1 MTTKSGIPVFFLFP
15 FINELEYTID
25 LKLNKNL
32 ISIIHIFITSHLS
45 FGKLDFHLNG
55 FMSKWEFTVAVGA
68 HLRSSLTLLS
78 LQPGQ
83 RGQAA
88 AVATANPG
96 HGFSSK
102 KGTTT
107 IWAEEG
113 GKHSADSRV
122 GRLLRVPLGT
132 RLLGWLPPPVCW
144 GVFFVPRLS
153 SVGSP
158 ANLLLPRF
166 PKGTIGT
173 VGTIDIAFP
182 SLGSF
187 EILRQGDGLRLR
199 LWGNSFEEFFF
210 LLHDSLAALKM

>member
-132 RLLGWLPPPVCW
+132 RLLGWLPPLCV
-144 GVFFVPRLS
+144 GES
-153 SVGSP
+153 S
-158 ANLLLPRF
+158 LF
-166 PKGTIGT
+166 PGCHQSGLQQICFCPDFQRG
-173 VGTIDIAFP
+173 P
-182 SLGSF
+182 LGQ
-187 EILRQGDGLRLR
+187 LGP
-199 LWGNSFEEFFF
+199 
-210 LLHDSLAALKM
+210 